1 MKNFTKEEWQI
12 LAKRYN
18 SLGFTG
24 KLLLIKNHSDIFY
37 LEIDGDNFFL
47 RLHQDN
53 AMFEGWDLF
62 FNFPQNLE
70 EQHLKELFKLIDIQ
84 LK

>member
-1 MKNFTKEEWQI
+1 MPYSKEQYQEMSRKFN
-12 LAKRYN
+12 L
-18 SLGFTG
+18 LGFTG
-24 KLLLIKNHSDIFY
+24 KILLIKNHSDIFY

-47 RLHQDN
+47 RLHQEN
-53 AMFEGWDLF
+53 AMFEGWDLL

-84 LK
+84 I